1 MIIRRA
7 RSQFPS
13 SREPQPSIAERGLRT
28 FYVKSKTI
36 RKAVFIKCSCRD
48 ASVPMTSLGDAFQRN
63 RLAYLLMYNI
73 S

>member
-1 MIIRRA
+1 MPSLIIRRA

-36 RKAVFIKCSCRD
+36 HKTVFIKCSCRD
-48 ASVPMTSLGDAFQRN
+48 ASVPMTSPRGCIPEKPLGLSPN
-63 RLAYLLMYNI
+63 V
-73 S
+73 